1 MSSVGNRGCRVNSY
15 QLSTMQVVRRRT
27 ARHRQSSD
35 LGAATMHR
43 GGRFAQLVIR
53 RFLGLVYRVVALSP
67 VVAAPEGI
75 ARASAAGWGSSAG
88 LRRLGSVY
96 SGWAA
101 TSSPVNPMTRF
112 HVAKLDLL
120 PPGMSG

>member
-27 ARHRQSSD
+27 ARHRQSFD
-35 LGAATMHR
+35 LADDCGWR
-43 GGRFAQLVIR
+43 LAQLSIR
-53 RFLGLVYRVVALSP
+53 HFLGLVYRVVALSP

>member
-15 QLSTMQVVRRRT
+15 QLSAMQVVRRRT

-75 ARASAAGWGSSAG
+75 ARASSAGWGSSGG
-88 LRRLGSVY
+88 LRAAWVRLLRMGRHQF
-96 SGWAA
+96 SGEPNDQV
-101 TSSPVNPMTRF
+101 SRR
-112 HVAKLDLL
+112 
-120 PPGMSG
+120 